1 MAGHQKA
8 ERIHGPRTRT
18 CRDILWDTRLVE
30 SVFLAISEENRMAEG
45 AQAQLGPSPG
55 LWRPRGRAR
64 LSADT
69 PSHPVTLRGGRLCQP
84 QVVQISHIFHKP
96 VSVIIC
102 FKKNPDCPSSQ
113 QQRLDL
119 WTSRSRPCA
128 TPSGALRHRTRP
140 LPWTIPWG
148 VGQWGAGG
156 TARAK
161 PDPWGGVRPGR
172 SVDHMTTMPRAPQVP
187 DRETEARPR
196 LQ

>member
-18 CRDILWDTRLVE
+18 CRDILGDNRLVE

-96 VSVIIC
+96 VLVIIC
-102 FKKNPDCPSSQ
+102 FKKTQTVHPRNSSA
-113 QQRLDL
+113 
-119 WTSRSRPCA
+119 WTSGHHGVDPAPRPRG
-128 TPSGALRHRTRP
+128 PSGTGLDRCLGPYR
-140 LPWTIPWG
+140 G
-148 VGQWGAGG
+148 VSASGGRGAPPEQNQIRG
-156 TARAK
+156 
-161 PDPWGGVRPGR
+161 
-172 SVDHMTTMPRAPQVP
+172 
-187 DRETEARPR
+187 EE
-196 LQ
+196 

>member
-96 VSVIIC
+96 VLVIIC

-128 TPSGALRHRTRP
+128 TPSDHTVGCRPVGGGGHRQSKTRS
-140 LPWTIPWG
+140 
-148 VGQWGAGG
+148 VGRSE
-156 TARAK
+156 ARAQRGPHDVNAK
-161 PDPWGGVRPGR
+161 STPGPGQR
-172 SVDHMTTMPRAPQVP
+172 N
-187 DRETEARPR
+187 
-196 LQ
+196 